1 MESKKDI
8 RKRVLSIRE
17 NMSKEEWG
25 QNSRIIYEKVVTHS
39 FFLDTDIIYC
49 YIDYKREAATRP
61 IIKKAWELKK
71 TVYVPK
77 VVGDDM
83 TFHRI
88 TSFSDLEEGFRGIPE
103 PTTNS
108 ADRINPGLVIIP
120 GVVFD
125 KNRNRIGYGKG
136 YYDRF
141 LSKHDYL
148 KTLAIGFELQ
158 VEEEIPSEPFDI
170 KPEVLITERHVY
182 V

>member
-39 FFLDTDIIYC
+39 FFLNNDIIYC
-49 YIDYKREAATRP
+49 YIDYKREAATRQ
-61 IIKKAWELKK
+61 IIQKAWELQKK
-71 TVYVPK
+71 VYVPK
-77 VVGDDM
+77 VAGDNM
-83 TFHRI
+83 TFHLI
-88 TSFSDLEEGFRGIPE
+88 TSFSDLEDGYRGIPE
-103 PTTNS
+103 PKTNYTNIIS
-108 ADRINPGLVIIP
+108 PGLVIIP

-125 KNRNRIGYGKG
+125 KKRNRIGYGKG

-141 LSKHDYL
+141 LSKYNYL

-158 VEEEIPSEPFDI
+158 VEDEIPSEPFDI
-170 KPEVLITERHVY
+170 KPEVLITERHIY